1 MFNKIRQDWR
11 IEKKGTRRMA
21 KYPLYDVPYLVREP
35 NGYFMS
41 VERYKIEVFN
51 QAVVDDYFI
60 ARDRGLN
67 HREARIEVALKHRI
81 TEKEV
86 DHIRRWFYW
95 EAQRR
100 KKYDFLRKFPFW

>member
-1 MFNKIRQDWR
+1 
-11 IEKKGTRRMA
+11 MA
-21 KYPLYDVPYLVREP
+21 NYPLYDVPYLVREP